1 MDASCIFPPEPFF
14 APLSRCELQVGDRQ
28 GSFLFRHTFTGADWL
43 PVTTPSLVME
53 ELLPETRP
61 SPPWLFPLLG
71 VPPLPFLLA
80 TPSRVQS
87 TPPRL
92 GDERT
97 PPFARCSIHFF
108 QLFCLS
114 AHPSFQHQH
123 TFCFVAEY
131 PVSLFHPSS
140 VYPLLPIDSYG
151 RVAYLNE
158 APVIVFHTLL
168 IPYYWTF
175 GP

>member
-71 VPPLPFLLA
+71 VPP
-80 TPSRVQS
+80 
-87 TPPRL
+87 PPI
-92 GDERT
+92 
-97 PPFARCSIHFF
+97 FASN
-108 QLFCLS
+108 
-114 AHPSFQHQH
+114 SF
-123 TFCFVAEY
+123 
-131 PVSLFHPSS
+131 SSS
-140 VYPLLPIDSYG
+140 VYSSTAWRRTNPPLRQVLYPFLPTVLLIRPPFFSTSTHLLLRCRVPRFSLSPLLS
-151 RVAYLNE
+151 
-158 APVIVFHTLL
+158 
-168 IPYYWTF
+168 IP
-175 GP
+175 PPPH